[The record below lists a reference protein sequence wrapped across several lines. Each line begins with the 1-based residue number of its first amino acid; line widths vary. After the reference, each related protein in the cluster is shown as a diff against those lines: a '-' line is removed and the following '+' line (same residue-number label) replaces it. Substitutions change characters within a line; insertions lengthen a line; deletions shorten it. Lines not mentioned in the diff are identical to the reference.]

1 MTESTSSSEGPLPRE
16 WPNPKPDPDLV
27 IVSPYVDHIA
37 YGVRSLSSMVRSRG
51 FATRLVFL
59 PHLKPIKYLEYDFF
73 NPYSDEILDQLAE
86 LCRPAPFV
94 GISLMSNNIAQA
106 IQITRHLRVK
116 TDCRVIWGG
125 VHPTVRAEECLEHA
139 DYVCI
144 GEGEE
149 ALARFME
156 AHRDGGDVAETPNF
170 AFRRDGEVVRNP
182 ILPLITDLDELPLQD
197 FTLEDHHVL
206 SQDGGRIIE
215 VTFDIFREM
224 ALRGLTLGK
233 GEAVLQI
240 MSTRGCPHACAYC
253 FNSWQRALYKGQKQ
267 LRRRSV
273 DNVLHEIEYFR
284 ERFPFIGFVALT
296 DDSFLSAR
304 KDWLEDFTTQYKARV
319 DLPFFCLVSPVTLN
333 EEKFEMLLDAG
344 MKIVEMGIQTGNAN
358 ALQRYNRRI
367 RNEQIL
373 EAAALFNKH
382 AHRFRPPIYDLIV
395 DDPMGEYGEAL
406 DTIDLLRRLPRPFV
420 LHIYSMTL
428 FPGTALYKRAVQEG
442 ILREEE
448 MEEKVYRKMTSLP
461 TDRYL
466 YMLIRLFTRPYIP
479 SGLIGL
485 LASPPFRMLFDHGWF
500 PRLVRRLR
508 LFLRGVGLR
517 SVRPVQAE

>member
-1 MTESTSSSEGPLPRE
+1 MSEMTEQQEAIRPRE
-16 WPNPKPDPDLV
+16 WANPPGDPQLV

-59 PHLKPIKYLEYDFF
+59 PHLQPIQYLEYDFY
-73 NPYSDEILDQLAE
+73 NPYHEEVLRQMAD
-86 LCRPAPFV
+86 LCRSASYV
-94 GISLMSNNIAQA
+94 GISMMSNNFAQA
-106 IQITRHLRVK
+106 VQITAHLRK
-116 TDCRVIWGG
+116 ETDCKVIWGG
-125 VHPTVRAEECLEHA
+125 VHPTVRPEECLEHA

-149 ALARFME
+149 ALAQFME
-156 AHRDGGDVAETPNF
+156 RHRDGEDVALTPNF
-170 AFRRDGEVVRNP
+170 CYLRDGEVVRNP
-182 ILPLITDLDELPLQD
+182 VLPLIEDLDVLPLQD

-206 SQDGGRIIE
+206 AQDGRNIIPVDEE
-215 VTFDIFREM
+215 VFREM

-253 FNSWQRALYKGQKQ
+253 FNSWQQSLYRGQKQ

-273 DNVLHEIEYFR
+273 DNVIHEMEHFR

-304 KDWLEDFTTQYKARV
+304 RDWLEEFTSEYKARV
-319 DLPFFCLVSPVTLN
+319 NLPFFCLVSPVTLD
-333 EEKFEMLLDAG
+333 EGKFEMLLDAG
-344 MKIVEMGIQTGNAN
+344 LQIVEMGIQTGNTD
-358 ALQRYNRRI
+358 ALQRYNRKI
-367 RNEQIL
+367 KNEHIL
-373 EAAALFNKH
+373 KAAAMLNKY
-382 AHRFRPPIYDLIV
+382 AEQFRPPIYDLIV

-406 DTIDLLRRLPRPFV
+406 DTIHLLSKMPRPFV

-428 FPGTALYKRAVQEG
+428 FPGTALYKRAIKRGVLKEDE
-442 ILREEE
+442 LEDR
-448 MEEKVYRKMTSLP
+448 VYRKISALS

-466 YMLIRLFTRPYIP
+466 YLLIKLFTRTWVP
-479 SGLIGL
+479 SSVIKL
-485 LASPPFRMLFDHGWF
+485 LASPPFRMLFDHRWF
-500 PRLVRRLR
+500 PRLVGRMRRG
-508 LFLRGVGLR
+508 FRGLGMR